1 MRVAEED
8 LLGNLHLPSHEEV
21 ENDSLNNLLQFE
33 KDLQPLSG
41 LSVEQK

>member
-1 MRVAEED
+1 MRALDDD
-8 LLGNLHLPSHEEV
+8 LLGNLSLPSHEEV

-41 LSVEQK
+41 LAVEQK